1 MNSRLKK
8 LTKCQ
13 SFWPLMVLLAILLV
27 NGVVSGGA
35 FFQMRIVDGH
45 LYGRLI
51 DILRNGSKLM
61 LLATGMTMVLATG
74 GTDIS
79 VGSVMAI
86 SGAIACSVV
95 NGRILSSLGGSVT
108 AAVLIAVLAGVLCG
122 AWNGLLVSKIK
133 IQPIVATMILMVAG
147 RGIAQ
152 LITDGKIVTV
162 NSDAYY
168 FINGGYILGLPFPLF
183 IVGFF
188 VLLIMLFTKKTAFG
202 LFVES
207 TGCNPVSSRFAGIN
221 VDRVKLVIYTFC
233 GAMAAIAGLIESGG
247 HQGRRLQQRRPDD
260 RDGRDPRGRDR
271 RHLPRGRAVLDP
283 RLDRRRADHPVDHH
297 LGLRNGRRP
306 RGHAGG
312 QGPHRRRDLP
322 GAVEEVQGRRRG
334 QADLPEGG
342 ERGVS
347 TLEKTRRRGGI
358 KNVSLFITVILF
370 VGLFAAGSVR
380 YDRFLSLSTFLNLF
394 NDNAY
399 LIIVSVGITFVLL
412 TGGIDIS
419 VASTLAFTCVFSAFL
434 LRLGV
439 PAFVVIPLVLLIGLG
454 VGALMGFLIHSYDL
468 QPFIV
473 TLAGQFFM
481 RGLCAVIST
490 ESIPISDGFYKSM
503 ALGKVA
509 FGKAK
514 LYYYVFIA
522 LAVVALAYYVLKYT
536 KFGRGVYA
544 VGGGEQSAVLMG
556 LPVARTKISVYAISG
571 FCAALAGVVFSFYT
585 LAGYSLQNMGLE
597 LDAISSAVIGGTL
610 LTGGVGTV
618 IGTMFGVLIQGVI
631 QTIVTYQNLNT
642 WWTKV
647 TIAALLCVFIVIQR
661 IIAIRAEKLKNK
673 G

>member
-1 MNSRLKK
+1 MQPARR
-8 LTKCQ
+8 
-13 SFWPLMVLLAILLV
+13 A
-27 NGVVSGGA
+27 
-35 FFQMRIVDGH
+35 
-45 LYGRLI
+45 
-51 DILRNGSKLM
+51 GS
-61 LLATGMTMVLATG
+61 
-74 GTDIS
+74 
-79 VGSVMAI
+79 
-86 SGAIACSVV
+86 
-95 NGRILSSLGGSVT
+95 
-108 AAVLIAVLAGVLCG
+108 
-122 AWNGLLVSKIK
+122 
-133 IQPIVATMILMVAG
+133 
-147 RGIAQ
+147 
-152 LITDGKIVTV
+152 
-162 NSDAYY
+162 
-168 FINGGYILGLPFPLF
+168 
-183 IVGFF
+183 
-188 VLLIMLFTKKTAFG
+188 
-202 LFVES
+202 
-207 TGCNPVSSRFAGIN
+207 AGIN
-221 VDRVKLVIYTFC
+221 VDGREAGHRSPSC
-233 GAMAAIAGLIESGG
+233 GACCAAIAGLIESAGIKGADCNNAGLMIEMDAILAVAIGG
-247 HQGRRLQQRRPDD
+247 TSL
-260 RDGRDPRGRDR
+260 
-271 RHLPRGRAVLDP
+271 
-283 RLDRRRADHPVDHH
+283 
-297 LGLRNGRRP
+297 
-306 RGHAGG
+306 AGG
-312 QGPHRRRDLP
+312 RFSIPASIVGALIIQSITTSVYAMGVAPEVTQVVKALIVVCDLP